1 MTTHLTAEPTGR
13 SDVEM
18 TGGLI
23 DASTSLP
30 SFVRHPHDGIIRRQL
45 PWPPQVAALAARHR
59 VDPGAV
65 LLAAHLRVVGLLA
78 STDAVTAVLAD
89 QTHRT
94 GRLLTADLGG
104 SWADLVRQV
113 DSDPRFAAALEIRHP
128 GLLVRIEPG
137 TLTLQVDPE
146 LWDGDRA
153 DGYLAYL
160 TGALTAWAADP
171 DRPATEADLITAA
184 DRELLVNGLGRGAD
198 VELPDRPFAE
208 LFTERA
214 LTDPDR
220 VALIHRDRRFSYG
233 WLNDAVDRVVA
244 GLARSG
250 VAPGDVVAV
259 ALPRSPLWIA
269 AVIGVLRLGAVY
281 LPLEAAGPTARQ
293 QSLVLR
299 SGATVTIDAAL
310 IDQWITIDA
319 HPAAGVGAGTPA
331 DSPGPRITARPGW
344 MDPAYV
350 YYTSGST
357 GLPKGAVC
365 GHLGML
371 NHLQAKIDDCEL
383 TPEDIVLQ
391 STQATFDISLWQFA
405 APLMIG
411 ATVVILDHQDL
422 LDVPTFLRIIRR
434 HAVTVVQV
442 VPSYLDVLLL
452 HLESGGD
459 ATELATMRCLP
470 VTGEAISMQLVSRFF
485 RALPNTTLINCY
497 GATEASDD
505 TNHEIMTAPPS
516 GRGVPIGRPL
526 GNVTVH
532 VLDPADRLVP
542 PGSVGEIAFSGM
554 CVGLGYLGE
563 PERTA
568 AAFGDDPIRPG
579 ERLYRSGDY
588 GRWLPGGNLEFH
600 GRRDE
605 QVKISGIR
613 LELGE
618 IEYQLLQ
625 LPGVTGA
632 AVVTVPSST
641 ATKQLAGFYTAAAEL
656 DSAAMAAA
664 LAGHLPVGAVPTTLT
679 WLPQFPLNS
688 NGKVDKHGLS
698 AQAREHIGNIAS
710 EPPATAAEVD
720 PLDPAQQRIA
730 EAWSSAL
737 DVPVERIRPG
747 DDFFVLGGT
756 SMRALRAVAA
766 LDGFIT
772 IDDLIRHPILAELAD
787 NTRTGATAE
796 RTDGLLRRLSGP
808 AGTDAVDDAAVA
820 VIYFPPAAGS
830 ALSGQP
836 LAAAINAGHPNVTVY
851 AVQAPGHDLIT
862 DEPPVPQRQVV
873 AALAAELD
881 RITAPA
887 ILWGHCSG
895 GAAALALAQLRPGRV
910 RHVLLGGQPSR
921 TPGALRKDLAVM
933 LGSSDDELAADLAG
947 LEGIDLT
954 EFPPDAVRRMGAV
967 YRHDSVQAD
976 QFFLDFFLD
985 KPSATGSSGERE
997 RLTMPLTIVAG
1008 ADDPLHSGE
1017 STDGWLAWADQVD
1030 SVLLPTG
1037 GHMFP
1042 RTVPDRVADLLSP
1055 ILTRTA

>member
-1 MTTHLTAEPTGR
+1 MTIYLESSGR
-13 SDVEM
+13 STVEM
-18 TGGLI
+18 AGGLI
-23 DASTSLP
+23 DAATALP
-30 SFVRHPHDGIIRRQL
+30 SFVRHPHDGVIVRRL
-45 PWPPQVAALAARHR
+45 SWPPEVLAMAARHQIAT
-59 VDPGAV
+59 GAV

-78 STDAVTAVLAD
+78 STDAVAAMLAD
-89 QTHRT
+89 ATDRP
-94 GRLLTADLGG
+94 RWLLTADLGR
-104 SWADLVRQV
+104 SWAELVTAIG
-113 DSDPRFAAALEIRHP
+113 SESSIGAALEIRHP
-128 GLLVRIEPG
+128 GLLVQIEPG
-137 TLTLQVDPE
+137 TLTLQADPE
-146 LWDGDRA
+146 LWDDDRA
-153 DGYLAYL
+153 DAYL
-160 TGALTAWAADP
+160 EYLNGALTAWTADP

-198 VELPDRPFAE
+198 VELADRPFAE

-214 LTDPDR
+214 LADRDR

-233 WLNDAVDRVVA
+233 WLTDAVDRVVD

-250 VAPGDVVAV
+250 VAAGDVVAV
-259 ALPRSPLWIA
+259 ALPRSPQWIA
-269 AVIGVLRLGAVY
+269 AVIGVLRRGAVY
-281 LPLEAAGPTARQ
+281 LPLEAAGPSARQ
-293 QSLVLR
+293 QSLVTR
-299 SGATVTIDAAL
+299 SGATVTIDAVL
-310 IDQWITIDA
+310 IDHWIAGNDESDA
-319 HPAAGVGAGTPA
+319 AARLGATAPA
-331 DSPGPRITARPGW
+331 DRPEPPSAVRPGW

-371 NHLQAKIDDCEL
+371 NHLQAKIDDCGI
-383 TPEDIVLQ
+383 TSDDIVLQ

-422 LDVPTFLRIIRR
+422 LDLPTFLRTIRR
-434 HAVTVVQV
+434 HSVTVVQV

-452 HLESGGD
+452 HLESGAD
-459 ATELATMRCLP
+459 ASELASVRCLP
-470 VTGEAISMQLVSRFF
+470 VTGEAISKQLVDRFF
-485 RALPNTTLINCY
+485 RALPDTTLINCY

-505 TNHEIMTAPPS
+505 TNHEIMTASPT
-516 GRGVPIGRPL
+516 GRSVPIGRPL

-542 PGSVGEIAFSGM
+542 PGSIGEIVFSGM

-579 ERLYRSGDY
+579 ERMYRSGDF

-641 ATKQLAGFYTAAAEL
+641 ATKQLAGFYTAATQL
-656 DSAAMAAA
+656 DDAAMAKA
-664 LAGHLPVGAVPTTLT
+664 LAGQLPTGAVPTTLT

-698 AQAREHIGNIAS
+698 ARALDHLGNTGS
-710 EPPATAAEVD
+710 EFPTAADAPVL
-720 PLDPAQQRIA
+720 PLDPTQLRIA
-730 EAWSSAL
+730 NAWSSAL
-737 DVPVERIRPG
+737 DVPVDRIRAE

-766 LDGFIT
+766 LDGLVT
-772 IDDLIRHPILAELAD
+772 IDDLIRHPVLAD
-787 NTRTGATAE
+787 LADSTRIGSAASASAPA
-796 RTDGLLRRLSGP
+796 GLLRRLSGP
-808 AGTDAVDDAAVA
+808 SGTDATVV
-820 VIYFPPAAGS
+820 VVYFPPAAGS
-830 ALSGQP
+830 ALSAQP
-836 LAAAINAGHPNVTVY
+836 LAAAINVGHPDAAVY
-851 AVQAPGHDLIT
+851 AVQAPGHDLST
-862 DEPPVPQRQVV
+862 DEPPVPQQQVV
-873 AALAAELD
+873 ASLAAELD
-881 RITAPA
+881 RISAPV

-895 GAAALALAQLRPGRV
+895 GAGALELALLRPDRV

-921 TPGALRKDLAVM
+921 TPTALRKDLAVM

-947 LEGIDLT
+947 LEGVDLT
-954 EFPPDAVRRMGAV
+954 ELSPAAVRRMGAV

-976 QFFLDFFLD
+976 QYFLNEAAAAGTD
-985 KPSATGSSGERE
+985 GERE
-997 RLTMPLTIVAG
+997 KLVVPLTLVAS
-1008 ADDPLHSGE
+1008 ADDPLYSGE
-1017 STDGWLAWADQVD
+1017 SIDGWLTLADRVD
-1030 SVLLPTG
+1030 SVLLPAG
-1037 GHMFP
+1037 GHLFP
-1042 RTVPDRVADLLSP
+1042 RTVPDRVAEVLSP
-1055 ILTRTA
+1055 ILTRTG

>member
-1 MTTHLTAEPTGR
+1 MTTHLTAEWTGR
-13 SDVEM
+13 PTVEM
-18 TGGLI
+18 AGGLI
-23 DASTSLP
+23 DSATSLP
-30 SFVRHPHDGIIRRQL
+30 PFVRHPHDGIIRRQL
-45 PWPPQVAALAARHR
+45 RWPPEVAPLAARHQ
-59 VDPGAV
+59 VEPGAV

-78 STDAVTAVLAD
+78 STNEVTAVLAD
-89 QTHRT
+89 ETDRT
-94 GRLLTADLGG
+94 RQLLTADLGG
-104 SWADLVRQV
+104 SWGDLVTA
-113 DSDPRFAAALEIRHP
+113 SGTDPSIGAVLEIRHP
-128 GLLVRIEPG
+128 GLLVQIESK
-137 TLTLQVDPE
+137 TITVHADPA

-153 DGYLAYL
+153 NSYLEYL

-171 DRPATEADLITAA
+171 DRPATEADLITAT
-184 DRELLVNGLGRGAD
+184 DRELLVNRLGRGAD

-214 LTDPDR
+214 LADPDR
-220 VALIHRDRRFSYG
+220 IALIHRDRRFSYG
-233 WLNDAVDRVVA
+233 WLTDAVDRVVA
-244 GLARSG
+244 GLTRSG
-250 VAPGDVVAV
+250 VAAGDVVAV
-259 ALPRSPLWIA
+259 ALPRSPHWIA
-269 AVIGVLRLGAVY
+269 AVIGVLRHGAVY
-281 LPLEAAGPTARQ
+281 LPLEAAGPSARQ
-293 QSLVLR
+293 QSLVVR
-299 SGATVTIDAAL
+299 SGATVTVDAAL
-310 IDQWITIDA
+310 IGQWITTNDESDA
-319 HPAAGVGAGTPA
+319 VIGAGPTAPA
-331 DSPGPRITARPGW
+331 DRPEQPVTVRPGW

-371 NHLQAKIDDCEL
+371 NHLQAKIDDCGM
-383 TPEDIVLQ
+383 TTDDIVLQ

-422 LDVPTFLRIIRR
+422 LDLPTFLRTIRR
-434 HAVTVVQV
+434 HSVTVVQV

-459 ATELATMRCLP
+459 ATALASVRCLP
-470 VTGEAISMQLVSRFF
+470 VTGEAISKQLVDRFF

-505 TNHEIMTAPPS
+505 TNHEIMAAPPG
-516 GRGVPIGRPL
+516 GRSVPIGRPL

-542 PGSVGEIAFSGM
+542 PGSIGEIVFSGM

-579 ERLYRSGDY
+579 ERLYRSGDF

-641 ATKQLAGFYTAAAEL
+641 ATKQLAGFYTAAVEL
-656 DSAAMAAA
+656 DGAAMAST
-664 LAGHLPVGAVPTTLT
+664 LAGQLPTGAVPTTLT

-698 AQAREHIGNIAS
+698 ALARDHLGNIGN
-710 EPPATAAEVD
+710 EPPITSAEIVS
-720 PLDPAQQRIA
+720 LDPELQRIA

-737 DVPVERIRPG
+737 DVPVDRIRPE
-747 DDFFVLGGT
+747 DNFFVLGGT

-772 IDDLIRHPILAELAD
+772 IDDLIRHPILAELAGS
-787 NTRTGATAE
+787 TRSGGAAAP
-796 RTDGLLRRLSGP
+796 TDGLLRRLSGP
-808 AGTDAVDDAAVA
+808 AGTDAVDEVRVA

-830 ALSGQP
+830 ALSAQP
-836 LAAAINAGHPNVTVY
+836 LAAAISAGHPAVTVY
-851 AVQAPGHDLIT
+851 AVQAPGHDLST
-862 DEPPVPQRQVV
+862 DEPPVPQREVV
-873 AALAAELD
+873 DSLVAELD
-881 RITAPA
+881 RIDAQV

-895 GAAALALAQLRPGRV
+895 AAAALELARLRPDRV
-910 RHVLLGGQPSR
+910 RHLLLGGQPSR
-921 TPGALRKDLAVM
+921 TSAALRKDLAVM

-947 LEGIDLT
+947 LEGVDLT
-954 EFPPDAVRRMGAV
+954 ELPPESLRRMGAV

-976 QFFLDFFLD
+976 QFFLDNTD
-985 KPSATGSSGERE
+985 TSGTDGVRE
-997 RLTMPLTIVAG
+997 KLTVPLTVVAS

-1017 STDGWLAWADQVD
+1017 STDGWLAWADRVD

-1037 GHMFP
+1037 GHLFP
-1042 RTVPDRVADLLSP
+1042 RTVPDRVAELLSP
-1055 ILTRTA
+1055 ILTRTG

>member
-1 MTTHLTAEPTGR
+1 MTTHLTADPTSR
-13 SDVEM
+13 SAVEM

-23 DASTSLP
+23 DAATVLP

-45 PWPPQVAALAARHR
+45 RRPPEVTALAARHQ
-59 VDPGAV
+59 VDAGAV

-78 STDAVTAVLAD
+78 STDAVAAVLAD
-89 QTHRT
+89 RT
-94 GRLLTADLGG
+94 DRPRWLLAADLGG
-104 SWADLVRQV
+104 SWTDLVTAIGL
-113 DSDPRFAAALEIRHP
+113 DPSISAPLEIRHP
-128 GLLVRIEPG
+128 GLLVQIEPG
-137 TLTLQVDPE
+137 TLTLQADPA

-153 DGYLAYL
+153 DGYLEYL

-214 LTDPDR
+214 LADPDR

-233 WLNDAVDRVVA
+233 WLTDAVDRVVD

-250 VAPGDVVAV
+250 VAAGDVVAV
-259 ALPRSPLWIA
+259 ALPRSPHWIA

-281 LPLEAAGPTARQ
+281 LPLEAAGPSARQ
-293 QSLVLR
+293 QSLVMR
-299 SGATVTIDAAL
+299 SGATVTIDSAL
-310 IDQWITIDA
+310 IAQWVTTNEESV
-319 HPAAGVGAGTPA
+319 AAARVGASAPA
-331 DSPGPRITARPGW
+331 DRRQPPDTVRPGW

-371 NHLQAKIDDCEL
+371 NHLQAKIDDCEM
-383 TPEDIVLQ
+383 TADDIVLQ

-422 LDVPTFLRIIRR
+422 LDLPTFLRTIRR

-459 ATELATMRCLP
+459 ASELASVRCLP
-470 VTGEAISMQLVSRFF
+470 VTGEAISKQLVDRFF

-516 GRGVPIGRPL
+516 DRSVPIGRPL

-542 PGSVGEIAFSGM
+542 PGSIGEIAFSGM

-568 AAFGDDPIRPG
+568 AAFDDDPVRPG
-579 ERLYRSGDY
+579 ERLYRSGDF
-588 GRWLPGGNLEFH
+588 GRWLPGGTLEFH

-656 DSAAMAAA
+656 DGAAMAAA
-664 LAGHLPVGAVPTTLT
+664 LTGHLPTGAVPTTLT

-698 AQAREHIGNIAS
+698 ARARDHLGNTGG
-710 EPPATAAEVD
+710 EPPAAADAPVV
-720 PLDPAQQRIA
+720 PLDPIQLRIA
-730 EAWSSAL
+730 NAWSSAL
-737 DVPVERIRPG
+737 DVPVDRIQPE
-747 DDFFVLGGT
+747 DDFFALGGT

-772 IDDLIRHPILAELAD
+772 IDALIRHPILADLAD
-787 NTRTGATAE
+787 STRAGGAAAS
-796 RTDGLLRRLSGP
+796 TDGLLRLLSGP
-808 AGTDAVDDAAVA
+808 AGTDAAVA
-820 VIYFPPAAGS
+820 VVYFPPAAGS
-830 ALSGQP
+830 ALSAQP
-836 LAAAINAGHPNVTVY
+836 LAAAINAGHPDAAVY
-851 AVQAPGHDLIT
+851 AVQAPGHDLST
-862 DEPPVPQRQVV
+862 DEPPVPQQQVV
-873 AALAAELD
+873 ASLATELD
-881 RITAPA
+881 RIAAPV

-895 GAAALALAQLRPGRV
+895 GAAALELARLRPDRV
-910 RHVLLGGQPSR
+910 RHLLLGGQPSR
-921 TPGALRKDLAVM
+921 TPAALRKDLAVM

-947 LEGIDLT
+947 LEGVDLN
-954 EFPPDAVRRMGAV
+954 ELPLVAVRRVGAV

-976 QFFLDFFLD
+976 EYFLRE
-985 KPSATGSSGERE
+985 AAAGSDGERE
-997 RLTMPLTIVAG
+997 KLGVPLTIVAS
-1008 ADDPLHSGE
+1008 ADDPLYGGE
-1017 STDGWLAWADQVD
+1017 SIDGWLAWADQVD
-1030 SVLLPTG
+1030 SVLLATG
-1037 GHMFP
+1037 GHLFP
-1042 RTVPDRVADLLSP
+1042 RTVPDRVAELLSP
-1055 ILTRTA
+1055 ILTRTG